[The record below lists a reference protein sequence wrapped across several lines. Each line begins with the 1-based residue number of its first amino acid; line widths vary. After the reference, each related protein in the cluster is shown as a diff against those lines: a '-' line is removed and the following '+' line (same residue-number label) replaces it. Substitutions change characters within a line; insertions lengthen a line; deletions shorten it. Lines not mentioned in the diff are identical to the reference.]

1 MNSQDSK
8 NTQKYSFDIKLDS
21 KLDADNWYVGCN
33 RVGLH
38 GTDFQKL
45 APEDVYKKINGKS
58 KEEAIAILIPFL
70 EQKYIDESQF
80 ITDRK
85 ALVIDRLEHKFS
97 VACNKVAELSG
108 KPLYRNDFTFVLT
121 TFPRGSYNYEL
132 GYIWLPIQWIEKS
145 DIVKLFMHELL
156 HFQFIH
162 YWRLVEG
169 SDVNK
174 LSDEKFEYLK
184 ESLTV
189 ILDENVRPLIF
200 SPDKGY
206 EKHRL
211 MRNELHEYWKK
222 YNDFSELVKFGL
234 SRLDNFVNK

>member
-1 MNSQDSK
+1 MDSQNSK
-8 NTQKYSFDIKLDS
+8 NTQKYSFNIKLDS

-33 RVGLH
+33 RISLH

-45 APEDVYKKINGKS
+45 APEDIYKKINGKS
-58 KEEAIAILIPFL
+58 KEEAITILIPFL
-70 EQKYIDESQF
+70 EQKYIDESQL
-80 ITDRK
+80 IADSK
-85 ALVIDRLEHKFS
+85 ALVTDRLKHKFS
-97 VACNKVAELSG
+97 AACDKVVDLLG
-108 KPLYRNDFTFVLT
+108 KPLYRNNFTFVLT

-132 GYIWLPIQWIEKS
+132 GYIWLPIQWVEKS
-145 DIVKLFMHELL
+145 DIIKSFMHELL

-189 ILDENVRPLIF
+189 ILDEGIRPLIF

-206 EKHRL
+206 EKHKI
-211 MRNELHEYWKK
+211 MRDELHDFWKK
-222 YNDFSELVKFGL
+222 CNDFNKLVEFGL

>member
-1 MNSQDSK
+1 MSSQDSK
-8 NTQKYSFDIKLDS
+8 NNHKYSFEIKVDS
-21 KLDADNWYVGCN
+21 VLDADNWYVGCN

-45 APEDVYKKINGKS
+45 APEDIYKKINGKS
-58 KEEAIAILIPFL
+58 KEEATAVLIPFL
-70 EQKYIDESQF
+70 EQKYVDESQL
-80 ITDRK
+80 IADSK
-85 ALVIDRLEHKFS
+85 LLIVNRLSSKFS
-97 VACNKVAELSG
+97 AACDKVVELLG
-108 KPLYRNDFTFVLT
+108 KPLYRDDFTFVLT

-132 GYIWLPIQWIEKS
+132 GYIWLPVQWLEKS

-189 ILDENVRPLIF
+189 ILDEDIRPLIF

-206 EKHRL
+206 EKHEA
-211 MRNELHEYWKK
+211 MRAELHNYWKK
-222 YNDFSELVKFGL
+222 YRDFNKLVEFGL
-234 SRLDNFVNK
+234 SRLDSFINK